1 MINIDFKDIVI
12 SKFYPVLNDIIGHK
26 YTHYW
31 FKGGRGS
38 TKSSFISLVLP
49 LLLLLN
55 KNIHCLVLRKV
66 SATIKDSVYNQILWG
81 LDKLDIAPL
90 FKTTVNPL
98 EITYIPT
105 GQKIFFRGSDEPIKI
120 KSIKPKFGY
129 IGTVWF
135 EELDQFRGEE
145 EIRNILQS
153 ANRGGDKYWNFYSF
167 NPPKSRDNW
176 ANVAVLEDR
185 PDKIVTHNTY
195 LDTPVGWLGKQFIIE
210 AEHLKKV
217 KPKSYEHEYLGIAI
231 GNGGNVFD
239 NIEVR
244 EITNEE
250 INNMDYFY
258 YGIDFGYTIDP
269 FVWIKV
275 AYNAKMKTLYIID
288 EIYGVQITNSKAV
301 ELIKAKTKN
310 QEIYITAD
318 TEVRA
323 ISDLNERGLRVG
335 KTSKYNGSVN
345 YGIKWLQDLEKIVID
360 NKRTPNA
367 YREFINYEYEV
378 DRYGNFLNNYP
389 DKNNHTIDA
398 VRYALTNVA
407 SARSVKWG

>member
-1 MINIDFKDIVI
+1 M
-12 SKFYPVLNDIIGHK
+12 
-26 YTHYW
+26 
-31 FKGGRGS
+31 
-38 TKSSFISLVLP
+38 
-49 LLLLLN
+49 
-55 KNIHCLVLRKV
+55 
-66 SATIKDSVYNQILWG
+66 
-81 LDKLDIAPL
+81 
-90 FKTTVNPL
+90 
-98 EITYIPT
+98 
-105 GQKIFFRGSDEPIKI
+105 
-120 KSIKPKFGY
+120 
-129 IGTVWF
+129 
-135 EELDQFRGEE
+135 
-145 EIRNILQS
+145 
-153 ANRGGDKYWNFYSF
+153 
-167 NPPKSRDNW
+167 
-176 ANVAVLEDR
+176 AVLEDR

-217 KPKSYEHEYLGIAI
+217 KPKSYEHEYLGIAV
-231 GNGGNVFD
+231 GNGGSVFD

-275 AYNAKMKTLYIID
+275 SYNAKMKTLYIID

-367 YREFINYEYEV
+367 YREFVNYEYEV